1 MALKRFEC
9 IDVVAMRMGNQDMA
23 DSLTLRR
30 LGNGFQMR
38 LLVRARVDNGDIAP
52 ANQIGVGAFEGK
64 GSWIVR
70 HDAAHTGRDI
80 HCNAIVEAHLRLEG
94 KLRAAVCPL
103 FRRVHI

>member
-1 MALKRFEC
+1 LLIRREIKIDEGLARWACCPHPARFARETERQNRRVSLALKRFEC

-64 GSWIVR
+64 G
-70 HDAAHTGRDI
+70 
-80 HCNAIVEAHLRLEG
+80 
-94 KLRAAVCPL
+94 
-103 FRRVHI
+103 